1 MELPWGMLFML
12 TGALV
17 SEAVLENYYPKQN
30 ITCSQGLARCRAKEA
45 FPLGLH
51 DFGPV
56 EILGLDVKPMLCCK
70 ENRKCKTCVHTRILL
85 RILPKDDEGE
95 KRSGEHEDSGDAA
108 AVTVCFLSGP
118 NLPHC
123 WKVNFVVTPNAREN
137 HSKAELTVV
146 QYDGIFLGTTVN
158 VTVKSMVRSVRFPH
172 LSEACAF
179 TDIEECKTP
188 RIYPEIDR
196 HKGVVE
202 LKEASEDLNQPK
214 SLLMCMKRGRQG
226 MCLNLPSSK
235 WTIPLHAVT
244 PCLCFQAWREE
255 TPYSRSEFCP
265 FSNNTEFQKNIMKNV
280 SLSVAHAVS
289 NKGHPV
295 LSWNLT
301 APCRLEAELW
311 PCQMEAESDSG
322 CKEVQGFRVTL
333 GTYSQWQENVTT
345 LWTSGTFE
353 DLVDIHSTNLFL
365 HCMMVKLEE
374 ETLGPLCQH
383 DIRRGRWSILV
394 LVTLLVFSLTVFGM
408 YVLREK
414 LKGWH
419 SNWDKRHH
427 SKEGLGEVLLLH
439 TSEADQG
446 SLVCGLGTVLSEI
459 GFRVYLDLWSQAEVC
474 SVGPAPWLHS
484 HISHLHKHSGKA
496 LILLSGSALDRA
508 KGFWDIWNEEKNG
521 KGQLPDMK
529 ENGIVGDKPLPGI
542 SLDVFGSALGCIL
555 SDHLKDGAADHFAL
569 VQFDS
574 HKFIN
579 REMDV
584 PELFQGLRL
593 YQLPSETCRLLTE
606 LHADRPE
613 SISAQLKMV
622 LWLRRASRRLAKGL
636 RDSGKELRT
645 RADSMFTQLDVLSM
659 EGEETVI

>member
-30 ITCSQGLARCRAKEA
+30 ITCSQASNLISKEA

-95 KRSGEHEDSGDAA
+95 KRSGEHEDSGKHTFK
-108 AVTVCFLSGP
+108 VVCVCS
-118 NLPHC
+118 C
-123 WKVNFVVTPNAREN
+123 VCVFVCVC
-137 HSKAELTVV
+137 SCV
-146 QYDGIFLGTTVN
+146 
-158 VTVKSMVRSVRFPH
+158 S
-172 LSEACAF
+172 
-179 TDIEECKTP
+179 P

-226 MCLNLPSSK
+226 MCLVRGLPPEPTPHLFHQAIFPHWKLLFHSSSLSK
-235 WTIPLHAVT
+235 KQPTDLNFYISAFLSIA
-244 PCLCFQAWREE
+244 
-255 TPYSRSEFCP
+255 
-265 FSNNTEFQKNIMKNV
+265 EFQKNIMKNV

-345 LWTSGTFE
+345 LWVSTSLSSIFSSCF
-353 DLVDIHSTNLFL
+353 VMCPS
-365 HCMMVKLEE
+365 V
-374 ETLGPLCQH
+374 
-383 DIRRGRWSILV
+383 RRGRWSILV

-414 LKGWH
+414 L
-419 SNWDKRHH
+419 
-427 SKEGLGEVLLLH
+427 KEGLGEVLLLH

-496 LILLSGSALDRA
+496 LILLSGSALDR
-508 KGFWDIWNEEKNG
+508 
-521 KGQLPDMK
+521 